1 MKKKMMLGFIVIM
14 IFWALSG
21 CKTNA
26 IDVNG
31 DNYAAIQD
39 RGSITVGMEC
49 AYAPFNWTVP
59 ENDAR
64 SEAMPIDGS
73 NQYCDGYDMEIAQTI
88 AEALNVD
95 LVVKAINWEALI
107 PSLAQSGEIDMII
120 AGMSPTANRAQT
132 VAFTD
137 EYYASTHVV
146 VLHKDSVYAEA
157 TSIDDFSGAQIVGQM
172 GTIYDE
178 VIDQMDGVI
187 HANALEDVPTIVTAV
202 KTGALDATVLEL
214 PVAVAITKAN
224 PSLTYIEFTEG
235 NGFDVS
241 YEDRV
246 VSIAVR
252 QNDVTLLD
260 EINTVLMS
268 ISFETREEWMLD
280 AIDRQP
286 R

>member
-1 MKKKMMLGFIVIM
+1 MMKKMFLGLMTMVM
-14 IFWALSG
+14 VAVLSG
-21 CKTNA
+21 CETDA

-31 DNYAAIQD
+31 DNFAAIQE

-59 ENDAR
+59 GNDAQ
-64 SEAMPIDGS
+64 SEAMPIDDS
-73 NQYCDGYDMEIAQTI
+73 DQHCDGYDVKTARSI
-88 AEALNVD
+88 AEALSVD

-120 AGMSPTANRAQT
+120 AGMSPTADREQT
-132 VAFTD
+132 VAFSD
-137 EYYASTHVV
+137 EYYDSTHVV
-146 VLHKDSVYAEA
+146 VLHGDSEYADA
-157 TSIDDFSGAQIVGQM
+157 TTIDGFSDAEVVGQM

-178 VIDQMDGVI
+178 VIVQMEGAH
-187 HANALEDVPTIVTAV
+187 HANALEDVPTIVTAI
-202 KTGALDATVLEL
+202 KTGTVDATVLEL
-214 PVAVAITKAN
+214 PVAVAITEAN

-252 QNDVTLLD
+252 MDDVTLLG
-260 EINTVLMS
+260 EINAVLAT
-268 ISFETREEWMLD
+268 ISQETREEWMLD

>member
-1 MKKKMMLGFIVIM
+1 MMKKMMLGFFVMVI
-14 IFWALSG
+14 AGVLSG
-21 CKTNA
+21 CGTDA

-31 DNYAAIQD
+31 DNYAAIQE

-59 ENDAR
+59 GNDAQ
-64 SEAMPIDGS
+64 SEAMPIDDS
-73 NQYCDGYDMEIAQTI
+73 NQYCDGYDVEIAQTI
-88 AEALNVD
+88 ADALSVD

-120 AGMSPTANRAQT
+120 AGMSPTADRAQT

-146 VLHKDSVYAEA
+146 VLREDSDYADA
-157 TSIDDFSGAQIVGQM
+157 TSIDGFSGAQVVGQM

-178 VIDQMDGVI
+178 VIGQMDGVI
-187 HANALEDVPTIVTAV
+187 HANALEDVPTIVTAI
-202 KTGALDATVLEL
+202 KTGTMDATVLEL
-214 PVAVAITKAN
+214 PVAVAITEAN
-224 PSLTYIEFTEG
+224 PSLTYIAFTEG

-252 QNDVTLLD
+252 QNDVTLLE
-260 EINTVLMS
+260 EINAVLTR
-268 ISFETREEWMLD
+268 ISQETREEWMFD